1 MAERKSNW
9 DDRLECAELSDIG
22 MRRAINQDSKK
33 ILLASDE
40 ESWNDRGH
48 FFMVAD
54 GMGAHAAG
62 ELASQLAV
70 DGVAHLYF
78 KYTELSPLEAL
89 RKAMVETNSE
99 VHRRGQANTDFLNMG
114 TTASALLLLPQ
125 GAIAGHIG
133 DSRVYRLRGQ
143 RLEQLTRD
151 HSLVWE
157 LKAAGHLTEGGD
169 LAQTIPSNV
178 ITRSLGPSA
187 SVDVDFEGP
196 WPIEVDDVFLLCS
209 DGLTGKV
216 EDEELASI
224 LSYLSPHDAASLLVD
239 LANLRG
245 GPDNITVILAKVV
258 KPAMVTNS
266 ADTQAERRRAEKQRA
281 AARPVVG
288 VGVAVCLLIAL
299 ILVITERFFHAVSAT
314 VLAFLVYLAGLLAAK
329 RGDSRGVFAGG
340 GKGRYGQGPYS
351 KTSCPSRKAATDLL
365 SKIAQ
370 NLRQCDPGET
380 ISLDWS
386 RFDASCDS
394 AANAEQAGRGDD
406 AIRGYAR
413 AIRELMNQVRVAQ
426 NKNASDSA
434 IEY

>member
-1 MAERKSNW
+1 MDEREANW
-9 DDRLECAELSDIG
+9 DNRLECAELSDIG
-22 MRRAINQDSKK
+22 MRRANNQDSKMVR
-33 ILLASDE
+33 LANDE

-70 DGVAHLYF
+70 DGVTHLYF
-78 KYTELSPLEAL
+78 KYTEFSPLEAL

-114 TTASALLLLPQ
+114 TTASSLLLLPQ

-133 DSRVYRLRGQ
+133 DSRVYRLRDQ
-143 RLEQLTRD
+143 QLEQLTRD

-157 LKAAGHLTEGGD
+157 LKAAGHLTDGGD

-196 WPIEVDDVFLLCS
+196 WPIALDDVFLLCS

-216 EDEELASI
+216 EDEELATI
-224 LSYLSPHDAASLLVD
+224 LSYLSPPDAASLLVD

-245 GPDNITVILAKVV
+245 GPDNITVIVV
-258 KPAMVTNS
+258 KVANSDMVTNLS
-266 ADTQAERRRAEKQRA
+266 GNRVMPKRAEKQRA
-281 AARPVVG
+281 PTSPVVG

-299 ILVITERFFHAVSAT
+299 VLVITDRFFHAFSASI
-314 VLAFLVYLAGLLAAK
+314 LAILVYFAGLLAAR
-329 RGDSRGVFAGG
+329 RGDPRVMLAVGG
-340 GKGRYGQGPYS
+340 QRFGQGPYS
-351 KTSCPSRKAATDLL
+351 RTSCSSPQDATELL
-365 SKIAQ
+365 SRITQ
-370 NLRQCDPGET
+370 NLRQCDPGEAIT
-380 ISLDWS
+380 LDWS
-386 RFDASCDS
+386 RFDARCDS
-394 AANAEQAGRGDD
+394 ATKSEQSGRADD

-413 AIRELMNQVRVAQ
+413 AIRELMEQVRAAR
-426 NKNASDSA
+426 NKQASDSA
-434 IEY
+434 IDY